1 MATEWKFELVAGPF
15 KGATEGPVW
24 DGKTL
29 LFSVP
34 AENRILRSD
43 PLNGA
48 VTEFRKYTN
57 RTKGLAF
64 APDGLLYGCQ
74 SGSRR
79 VVCFNPD
86 GSTAPLAYSLDGHFH
101 NHPHDLTIDRK
112 GRIWFTDSY
121 DPIPAPGPQLH
132 GPLEHASVLLLDRRV
147 DRSWYIK
154 RMTYDTCSPMG
165 IALSQDEKILYV
177 ADNGLGQDK
186 RELRAYPIQD
196 DGTLGSYIVLHT
208 FGLDYRGPHWGVSG
222 MCLDS
227 EGHIIACAGSEK
239 SGPGPMVYVF
249 APSGQVIESHP
260 ISGRPTKCAF
270 GDEDLSTI
278 YVTTERGHLYC
289 VRHGGRRGFYPPSLG
304 ERKRP

>member
-1 MATEWKFELVAGPF
+1 MATDWKFELVAGPF
-15 KGATEGPVW
+15 NGATEGPVW
-24 DGKTL
+24 DGKTI
-29 LFSVP
+29 LFSAP
-34 AENRILRSD
+34 EENRILRYD
-43 PLNGA
+43 PLSGA
-48 VTEFRKYTN
+48 ITVFRKYSN

-86 GSTAPLAYSLDGHFH
+86 GSIAPLAYSLDGHFH
-101 NHPHDLTIDRK
+101 NHPHDLVIDQK
-112 GRIWFTDSY
+112 GRIWFTDPY

-147 DRSWYIK
+147 DRSWYIR
-154 RMTYDTCSPMG
+154 RMTYDTSFPLG

-186 RELRAYPIQD
+186 RELRAYPIRD

-208 FGLDYRGPHWGVSG
+208 FGSDHRGPHWGIGG
-222 MCLDS
+222 MCLDG
-227 EGHIIACAGSEK
+227 EGHIVACAGSEK
-239 SGPGPMVYVF
+239 SGPGPMIYIF

-260 ISGRPTKCAF
+260 VAERPTKCAF
-270 GDEDLSTI
+270 GDKDLSAL
-278 YVTTERGHLYC
+278 YVTTERGHLYR
-289 VRHGGRRGFYPPSLG
+289 VRNSGSRGVHAPSFR
-304 ERKRP
+304 ERKGS